1 MLKSIKMWT
10 GLSSDD
16 YSGAETKQE
25 GTADQGWSWWV
36 QREQATVSRSQRDE
50 LQDRIERRMQR
61 IESGGS
67 DPVLADAA
75 DTPTGVPRWRG
86 SGGGSDFSS
95 AHADPQ
101 GATSQDAA
109 CRRLLCFVLKLNNQQ
124 MNPL

>member
-1 MLKSIKMWT
+1 MMLKSIKMWT

-75 DTPTGVPRWRG
+75 DWRSPVAWEWRRFRLFQCPCG
-86 SGGGSDFSS
+86 PPGCDQPGRSL
-95 AHADPQ
+95 PPL
-101 GATSQDAA
+101 AA
-109 CRRLLCFVLKLNNQQ
+109 FCFKVK
-124 MNPL
+124 

>member
-16 YSGAETKQE
+16 YGGAETQQE

-36 QREQATVSRSQRDE
+36 QREQAAVSRSQREE

-67 DPVLADAA
+67 DPDLA
-75 DTPTGVPRWRG
+75 DTPTAVPQWRG

-109 CRRLLCFVLKLNNQQ
+109 CRRWLRFVLKLNNQQ
-124 MNPL
+124 MNAL